1 MKIQSMFHEEIDRP
15 INGVVKVDQD
25 ERDVLVQELREYVIT
40 SAAVDAA
47 KAMAKRVLFFQPRP

>member
-40 SAAVDAA
+40 RELKKHFITFFSNYTQ
-47 KAMAKRVLFFQPRP
+47 KR